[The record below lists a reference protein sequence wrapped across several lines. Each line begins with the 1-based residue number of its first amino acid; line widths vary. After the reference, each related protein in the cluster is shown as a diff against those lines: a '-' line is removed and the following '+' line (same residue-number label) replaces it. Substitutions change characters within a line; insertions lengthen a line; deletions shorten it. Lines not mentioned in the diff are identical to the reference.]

1 MADYID
7 RQILCQ
13 AYVHVE
19 PSHFSAKD
27 AETLRETI
35 KEFIQKRGEFFIGS
49 GIETEIVFEDGS
61 LKIKA
66 SIYAKVTI
74 AITNAIV
81 LYGGFRAGIDYLA
94 ADGKGLSEAT
104 VLECLFQ
111 TQCHHNETIHTEA
124 RIGVIGQIKRVNNS
138 IDRIRHDLPSVDT
151 ELSAK
156 RIDRLAEEIRR
167 LRSNIKDQ
175 QDIDFVSEKIM
186 AEVDAL
192 LPKKAPKNFL
202 SKESIRRY
210 ELSRQNIADALQGL

>member
-1 MADYID
+1 MADYIS

-19 PSHFSAKD
+19 PSSFNAKD
-27 AETLRETI
+27 AEALREAI
-35 KEFIQKRGEFFIGS
+35 KDFIQKRGEFFIGS
-49 GIETEIVFEDGS
+49 GVETEIIFEDGS

-66 SIYAKVTI
+66 SLYAKI
-74 AITNAIV
+74 AQAIANAIL

-104 VLECLFQ
+104 VLECLFR

-138 IDRIRHDLPSVDT
+138 IERIRHDLPSVDP
-151 ELSAK
+151 ELSVK
-156 RIDRLAEEIRR
+156 RMDRLAEEIRR

-175 QDIDFVSEKIM
+175 EDVDFISEQVMLEIDMLVPI
-186 AEVDAL
+186 
-192 LPKKAPKNFL
+192 KAPKNFI
-202 SKESIRRY
+202 SKELIQKY
-210 ELSRQNIADALQGL
+210 DLSRQNILDALLGL